1 MNDNIDS
8 IMPATSH
15 GPNQMELHPISL
27 SFQGELEKTFRETY
41 FVNSLGTVRLSLLA
55 GIILYGLFGILD
67 AILIPEL
74 KEKLWIIR
82 FAVVCPF
89 LMGMIFFSY
98 FSVFTKYFQLAMAA
112 TMIVSGSGIIYM
124 IAILPAPVNQTY
136 YAGLI
141 LVFIW
146 GYTFTRVRFVWAT
159 SAGWILVALYEIV
172 ATQIIQSPFSVLLNN
187 NFFFISAN
195 LAGMFACYFIELYT
209 RRDFF
214 LAFRLD
220 KEQEKVKVVNRRLE
234 KIVARRTSQLLVKNQ
249 ELSEEIEERKSA
261 ERRRAELESRFQE
274 SQKMEAIGRLAGG
287 IAHDFNN
294 LLMGIQGNASLM
306 LLKTKPDHPH
316 YEKLKN
322 TEQYVLRGS
331 ELTKQLLGF
340 ARRGKYQVSP
350 TNLNTLITE
359 SSTLFGR
366 TNKEIS
372 IHLELE
378 SKLRVVRIDRGQIE
392 QVLLNL
398 CMNAWQAMPGGG
410 AVRIATE
417 NVAIDPDRVNG
428 REAKPGDYV
437 KVSVIDEG
445 IGMDEETMQRIF
457 DPFFTTKEMGR
468 GTGMGLASAYG
479 IIQNHDGF
487 FEVQSQVG
495 QGSAVSFFLPA
506 SNETVAPG
514 EKCEP
519 GKIIRG
525 NETIL
530 LVDDELIIVDVASKM
545 LESIGYKVKVAM
557 NGQEALEIYAV
568 EGPKVDL
575 VILDLIMPGI
585 SGGKTF
591 DLLHEMN
598 PGIKVLLSSG
608 YSLSDEASSILEDS
622 CGGFIQKP
630 YNINDLSKKVREV
643 LQ

>member
-1 MNDNIDS
+1 MNIDRDS
-8 IMPATSH
+8 IMPASSEGLH
-15 GPNQMELHPISL
+15 QMELHPISL
-27 SFQGELEKTFRETY
+27 TFQGELEKTFRENH
-41 FVNSLGTVRLSLLA
+41 FVDSLRTVRLSLLA
-55 GIILYGLFGILD
+55 GIFLYGIFGILD
-67 AILIPEL
+67 AILVPEM
-74 KEKLWIIR
+74 KSALWSIR

-89 LMGMIFFSY
+89 LTGMILFSY
-98 FSVFTKYFQLAMAA
+98 LPVFKKYSQLVMAT
-112 TMIVSGSGIIYM
+112 TMIVSGLGIIWM

-146 GYTFTRVRFVWAT
+146 GYTFTRIRFVWAT

-172 ATQIIQSPFSVLLNN
+172 ATQVIQSPFSVLLNN
-187 NFFFISAN
+187 NFFFISVN
-195 LAGMFACYFIELYT
+195 LAGMFACYFSELYT

-234 KIVARRTSQLLVKNQ
+234 KIVAKRTSQLLEKNK
-249 ELSEEIEERKSA
+249 ELSEEIEERKRA
-261 ERRRAELESRFQE
+261 EQQRAELESKFQE
-274 SQKMEAIGRLAGG
+274 AQKMEAIGRLAGG

-306 LLKTKPDHPH
+306 LLNTEPDHPH

-322 TEQYVLRGS
+322 TEQYVIRGS

-340 ARRGKYQVSP
+340 ARRGKYQVNP
-350 TNLNTLITE
+350 TDLNTLITE
-359 SSTLFGR
+359 SSNLYAR
-366 TNKEIS
+366 TNKEVS

-398 CMNAWQAMPGGG
+398 FMNAWQAMPRGG
-410 AVRIATE
+410 AVRIVTE
-417 NVAIDPDRVNG
+417 NITVDPDRVRG

-437 KVSVIDEG
+437 KVSVIDAG
-445 IGMDEETMQRIF
+445 IGMDEKTMQRIF
-457 DPFFTTKEMGR
+457 DPFFTTKEIGR
-468 GTGMGLASAYG
+468 GTGMGLASADG

-487 FEVQSQVG
+487 FEVQSLVG
-495 QGSAVSFFLPA
+495 KGSAVSFFLPA
-506 SNETVAPG
+506 SNETVAQE
-514 EKCEP
+514 EKREP
-519 GKIIRG
+519 GQIIRG
-525 NETIL
+525 DETIL
-530 LVDDELIIVDVASKM
+530 IVDDELMITEVASEM
-545 LESIGYKVKVAM
+545 LERIGYKVKVAM

-568 EGPKVDL
+568 EGPKIDL
-575 VILDLIMPGI
+575 VILDLIMPGM

-591 DLLHEMN
+591 HLLQEMN
-598 PGIKVLLSSG
+598 PDIRVLLSSG
-608 YSLSDEASSILEDS
+608 YSLSDEASSILDRG

-630 YNINDLSKKVREV
+630 YNINELSNKVREV